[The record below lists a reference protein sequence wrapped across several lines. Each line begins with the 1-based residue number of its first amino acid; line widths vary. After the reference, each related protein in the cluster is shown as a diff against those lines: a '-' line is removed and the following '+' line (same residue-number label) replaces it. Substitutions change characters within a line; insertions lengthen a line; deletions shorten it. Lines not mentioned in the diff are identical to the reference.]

1 MKSPQR
7 RLQVSFQSRV
17 TTCHQRG
24 GLLYAARLPT
34 LCATADLG
42 VCKPAAAAAGSLL
55 LAPAAVVRNAGGRWY
70 PRVPFFGGWFV
81 LVVVAP
87 ARRAPWLASSVAAAA
102 SVWRRRAAAA
112 RLLPPPS
119 PSTLA
124 LVRCSFWS
132 SRVGFF
138 YFSKPRLDVK
148 PPPLPLRPAPPR
160 GTLPSPC
167 RRTTCSVRRRHQ
179 RRRGRGCGH

>member
-7 RLQVSFQSRV
+7 RLQVSFQCRV
-17 TTCHQRG
+17 TTCHRRG
-24 GLLYAARLPT
+24 GLLSAARLPT

-42 VCKPAAAAAGSLL
+42 VCKPAAAAAGSLP

-124 LVRCSFWS
+124 LVRCSFGLLALVFSIFPSRGWTS
-132 SRVGFF
+132 S
-138 YFSKPRLDVK
+138 